1 VRRILFVIRGKLG
14 DSLIAWSAARKYVD
28 EFPGDD
34 VTLLMRRDYARLIQ
48 GERGFR
54 LIAFGSRLEMLLR
67 LVALRIFEKPFDVLA
82 VLWGFGPPMR
92 TIAKW
97 TRAHRKIYLDGRFA
111 GSYPEWPGISPNGT
125 LVQAATDVIRKFEPS
140 FAAPSSLFISSL
152 NRKNDPKA
160 IAVVPLAN
168 ELRRNLDG
176 PTLDVLLAEVRRR
189 HPDAPIRVLVNPSDR
204 GAKALISRALP
215 EGVELVRFSKLE
227 DMVREYRGV
236 CAWYGTD
243 TGLYH
248 LAAAMDIPATVFF
261 GPTQPWKIVMPQ
273 QPGAT
278 WVRLKALGDAHCD
291 VFDCARPVCIERAV
305 EIFCNGEPRTGLE
318 AAPAAC
324 PLRTHAGLSEITRK
338 SVNVSD

>member
-14 DSLIAWSAARKYVD
+14 DSLIAYAAVRKYVD
-28 EFPGDD
+28 EFPGDE
-34 VTLLMRRDYARLIQ
+34 VTLLMRRDYARLLK

-54 LIAFGSRLEMLLR
+54 LIPFRSRLEMLIKLIVLR
-67 LVALRIFEKPFDVLA
+67 AQKPFDVLA

-97 TRAHRKIYLDGRFA
+97 TRAKRKIYLDGRFSDA
-111 GSYPEWPGISPNGT
+111 YPEWPGLRSTGT
-125 LVQAATDVIRKFEPS
+125 LVDAATDVIRKFEPS
-140 FAAPSSLFISSL
+140 FKSPGFLSISSL
-152 NRKNDPKA
+152 HRKKESNA

-176 PTLDVLLAEVRRR
+176 PGFDRLLAEVRRR
-189 HPDAPIRVLVNPSDR
+189 HPAAAIRVLVNPSDR
-204 GAKALISRALP
+204 GARALLGRALP
-215 EGVELVRFSKLE
+215 EGVELVRFSKLQ
-227 DMVREYRGV
+227 DIVSEYRGIS
-236 CAWYGTD
+236 AWYGTD

-278 WVRLKALGDAHCD
+278 WVRLKVLGEAHCD
-291 VFDCARPVCIERAV
+291 VTDCANPACVHQAVAAFCRSEAKISVEATPV
-305 EIFCNGEPRTGLE
+305 
-318 AAPAAC
+318 AC
-324 PLRTHAGLSEITRK
+324 PLRTHHEISEITVQRLP
-338 SVNVSD
+338 